1 MVGIARASR
10 SRDVARRASG
20 PRPCAGLAQ
29 ERSART
35 ADARGRRHRPRRRIA
50 RRGAASD
57 KQHTKHSYVFAY
69 IHTYMNMAK
78 KEIQLP
84 LSASCLPI
92 KLQMFR
98 VRVSDSWAF
107 FGPAKRRPRRR
118 LRGLGKL
125 SPCGASAARV
135 HSAPTGSL
143 GAPADTQ
150 ASGRAARRSGRC
162 IAARRHAG
170 SVASTTVRHRGTASP
185 SPRSS
190 CPAAQF
196 AARSSYSPRTAVST
210 NACVRRGSP

>member
-1 MVGIARASR
+1 MQQVRETQPIRPGWLASHVPAARGTSLGGHPGHGRAQGW
-10 SRDVARRASG
+10 RRSG
-20 PRPCAGLAQ
+20 PQGRPTHA
-29 ERSART
+29 
-35 ADARGRRHRPRRRIA
+35 ADAIGFA
-50 RRGAASD
+50 AESRGAARRSITANRR
-57 KQHTKHSYVFAY
+57 K
-69 IHTYMNMAK
+69 N
-78 KEIQLP
+78 EIQLP